1 MRIAFSVLLSLAL
14 AAPALAQQTSYPLV
28 CRSGSQMSA
37 SVQGNGA
44 VNLGFRAGGQAASAG
59 APAAGE
65 CRWLDRGF
73 RQGEPTRMIL
83 PSGNAQNAL
92 YLVGALVRGETFYVH
107 VFNDGSGNMRITR
120 VGP

>member
-1 MRIAFSVLLSLAL
+1 MSRLLSLVLL
-14 AAPALAQQTSYPLV
+14 ATLATPALAQQTSYPLV
-28 CRSGSQMSA
+28 CRAGATMSA

-44 VNLGFRAGGQAASAG
+44 VNLGFRAGAQAASAG
-59 APAAGE
+59 TPAAGE

-107 VFNDGSGNMRITR
+107 VFNDNAGAMRITR